1 MANEFNSSFNSES
14 LYGTH
19 WAIARCPTLSSASM
33 GVVEDFTIEYG
44 QTEESLK
51 IHQIKPWYMKLTIA
65 KNGLYNI
72 IYKYN
77 GCGLRYMI

>member
-1 MANEFNSSFNSES
+1 
-14 LYGTH
+14 
-19 WAIARCPTLSSASM
+19 M